1 MKLNETSL
9 HFLHVAR
16 VSVPRYQIIS
26 LYHAMIPVPRWMLP
40 DLKWLYHQFTVPS
53 YSICTKIPIT
63 SWFEHDILLK
73 SIKQIGNKF

>member
-40 DLKWLYHQFTVPS
+40 DL
-53 YSICTKIPIT
+53 
-63 SWFEHDILLK
+63 
-73 SIKQIGNKF
+73 